1 MRPGIWAVLA
11 LIAAI
16 QPARADCRLALAIG
30 LDVSGSVDRA
40 EKQLMMEGMAAALT
54 APSVQAALLDLPE
67 SPVRIA
73 VYEWSGA
80 RSQRVLVP
88 WADVTG
94 PDVIESMAAALR
106 ARTEF
111 LMPNETALGIAA
123 GFGLQLLTAQG
134 DCTRLTL
141 DIAGD
146 GPNNLGPEPAAVLPP
161 DLPGITINAL
171 AIGGGEPQKG
181 VSAAAELADYYARS
195 LIRGPD
201 AFVEIALDFPDFRRA
216 MEKKLLR
223 EIVVNTAS
231 LPHIPA
237 LVDVADLIGPEAFHP
252 AQ

>member
-1 MRPGIWAVLA
+1 MRAQGWLA
-11 LIAAI
+11 LAMLAAAA
-16 QPARADCRLALAIG
+16 PAEAGCRLALAIG

-40 EKQLMMEGMAAALT
+40 EKVLLMEGMAAALLS
-54 APSVQAALLDLPE
+54 PSVQAAMLDMPE

-88 WADVTG
+88 WVDVTG
-94 PDVIESMAAALR
+94 PEVIGGIAEALR

-111 LMPNETALGIAA
+111 LMPNETALGVAA
-123 GFGLQLLTAQG
+123 GFGLDMLGEQG
-134 DCTRLTL
+134 TCARHVL

-146 GPNNLGPEPAAVLPP
+146 GPNNLGPEPSDVLPQIV
-161 DLPGITINAL
+161 PGVTVNAL

-181 VSAAAELADYYARS
+181 VSAAAELADYYARN

-201 AFVEIALDFPDFRRA
+201 AFVEIALDFADFRRA

-223 EIVVNTAS
+223 EIVVNTAG
-231 LPHIPA
+231 LPGAPA
-237 LVDVADLIGPEAFHP
+237 LVDVADLVGPEPFHP